1 MSTKNEQK
9 GFTLVELLIAAI
21 IIAVGILGWA
31 KAQDGSIKG
40 RAVSNGITTASELGM
55 AKLEQLS
62 LECQDN
68 PVAVVDAQDNIT
80 SQGVQYTRTW
90 SISTVGNILDDANLW
105 RIEVTISWN
114 HYGPTNVQYQRIVVG
129 GKLCKKKM
137 EAHLSL
143 QS

>member
-1 MSTKNEQK
+1 MPSKNNQK

-31 KAQDGSIKG
+31 KAQDGSIKS

-55 AKLEQLS
+55 AKLEQLA

-68 PVAVVDAQDNIT
+68 PAAVAGAQDNIT
-80 SQGVQYTRTW
+80 SQGVQYVRTW
-90 SISTVGNILDDANLW
+90 SISTEGNILDGATLW
-105 RIEVTISWN
+105 RIDVVVSWN

-129 GKLCKKKM
+129 G
-137 EAHLSL
+137 
-143 QS
+143 

>member
-1 MSTKNEQK
+1 MPIKNNQK

-55 AKLEQLS
+55 AKLEQLA

-68 PVAVVDAQDNIT
+68 AAAEPAGGPEDIL
-80 SQGVQYTRTW
+80 SQGVLYARTW
-90 SISTVGNILDDANLW
+90 SIETDEILDGVSLW
-105 RIEVTISWN
+105 KIEVTVSWN
-114 HYGPTNVQYQRIVVG
+114 HYGPTTIQYQRIVVG
-129 GKLCKKKM
+129 G
-137 EAHLSL
+137 
-143 QS
+143 

>member
-1 MSTKNEQK
+1 MPIKNNQK
-9 GFTLVELLIAAI
+9 GFTLVELLIATI

-55 AKLEQLS
+55 AKLEQLA

-68 PVAVVDAQDNIT
+68 PVAVADAQDNIT
-80 SQGVQYTRTW
+80 SQGVQYVRTW
-90 SISTVGNILDDANLW
+90 TISTEGNILDGATLW
-105 RIEVTISWN
+105 RIDVTVSWN

-129 GKLCKKKM
+129 G
-137 EAHLSL
+137 
-143 QS
+143 

>member
-1 MSTKNEQK
+1 MPIKNNQK

-55 AKLEQLS
+55 AKLEQLA

-68 PVAVVDAQDNIT
+68 AAAEPAGGPEDII
-80 SQGVQYTRTW
+80 SQGVRYERTW
-90 SISTVGNILDDANLW
+90 TIEADEILDGVSLW
-105 RIEVTISWN
+105 KIEVTVSWN
-114 HYGPTNVQYQRIVVG
+114 HYGPTAIQYQRIVVG
-129 GKLCKKKM
+129 G
-137 EAHLSL
+137 
-143 QS
+143 